1 MAYREEF
8 GPALLVRLCGSARL
22 RRARMKVG
30 FYIGGVSPTA
40 GGGYT
45 FVESALSAH
54 VLRQL

>member
-8 GPALLVRLCGSARL
+8 GPALLVRVCGSARL

-45 FVESALSAH
+45 FVELIDP
-54 VLRQL
+54 